1 MRIQATAATG
11 GCANM
16 GGVRIGGRAAKTT
29 GDGHYFLYVLV
40 NRSSG
45 LCLAV
50 EDGDT
55 ADGAAIEQQP
65 YASLARQQR
74 QSIAL

>member
-1 MRIQATAATG
+1 MRIQATAAIG
-11 GCANM
+11 GYANM
-16 GGVRIGGRAAKTT
+16 GGVRIGGRAAKPT
-29 GDGHYFLYVLV
+29 GDGHYFLV

-50 EDGDT
+50 EDGEA
-55 ADGAAIEQQP
+55 ADGAAIEQPP

-74 QSIAL
+74 QIIAL